1 MYIMQMNSIATRKKE
16 FFKYIEN
23 SWSNINNTN
32 KAKQMLIDKIIDV
45 NVADKNGQTALM
57 YAVIEINVD
66 LVEYLLKNGAYIDLK
81 DDAGDT
87 AIDIA
92 NQHDEY
98 GTPGVNGYRHNFTEA
113 NEGVVEIKK
122 MLEEAYLKKRLQER
136 LQYVAYIRLMS
147 AKNNTNLS
155 NEEKLVYKAFK
166 GAPENVIKHII
177 KKIGGK
183 QTKTL
188 KKSHTKAYRKTL
200 RRNL

>member
-1 MYIMQMNSIATRKKE
+1 MSTIATHKKE

-23 SWSNINNTN
+23 SWRDIDSKN

-98 GTPGVNGYRHNFTEA
+98 GTPGINGYRHNFTEA

-122 MLEEAYLKKRLQER
+122 MLEDAYLKKRLQER

-147 AKNNTNLS
+147 VKNKNLS
-155 NEEKLVYKAFK
+155 NEEKSVYRLFE
-166 GAPENVIKHII
+166 GAPENVIKHIV

-183 QTKTL
+183 QTKTR
-188 KKSHTKAYRKTL
+188 KKSHTIYRKTSSRKL
-200 RRNL
+200 